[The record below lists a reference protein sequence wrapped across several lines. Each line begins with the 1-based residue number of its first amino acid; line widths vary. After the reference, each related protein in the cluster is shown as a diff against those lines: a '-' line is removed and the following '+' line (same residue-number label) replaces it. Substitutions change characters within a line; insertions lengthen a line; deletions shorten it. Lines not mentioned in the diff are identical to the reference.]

1 MTNQKLPNP
10 NRGLQRKIAKA
21 VETLDGVENALKR
34 LYADLK
40 TTDTRIARTEDA
52 GIIRAT
58 PYWRD
63 KKYLVLVYPMTA
75 GQRRRQYVGKDPKRI
90 AKAIKAIDRYAD
102 WQALLAER
110 ADINRQ
116 IEEILTR
123 VNWLANTLPPR

>member
-63 KKYLVLVYPMTA
+63 KKYLVLV
-75 GQRRRQYVGKDPKRI
+75 
-90 AKAIKAIDRYAD
+90 
-102 WQALLAER
+102 LAER